1 MEAQFYSRPGS
12 MPGRAPQHSYRRQ
25 FTYPTKGSAFDL
37 FGIPEEPMSLDEVLD
52 WFGPRPVV
60 YVAVPLDEVL
70 DWFGPRTAPPTPE
83 KPKPESLTVAPAA
96 ELPGSPTLGIDLNK
110 RGHEVRKLLFAG
122 FGARIARSGYD
133 PEDVLQEVYRGI
145 LARNV
150 GKCPFDVRKSSFGH
164 YVHMVCEC
172 ILNNYHRRETRR
184 REVEQVGMPAPMSMR
199 EDDDCGTVD
208 AAKVAE
214 RVLVNWKHPSEG
226 GDDTM
231 GDAIRR
237 LERHL
242 TKKSATGLTVDP
254 LAMQVAALLATGLNR
269 REIAA
274 EVGVSPNRV
283 NLVIANL
290 RERVADWL

>member
-1 MEAQFYSRPGS
+1 MEAQFYRPT
-12 MPGRAPQHSYRRQ
+12 RAAWPQ
-25 FTYPTKGSAFDL
+25 PSAPLGNVFDF
-37 FGIPEEPMSLDEVLD
+37 FGVAAEPMSLDEVLD
-52 WFGPRPVV
+52 WFGPRAAPMS
-60 YVAVPLDEVL
+60 LDEVL
-70 DWFGPRTAPPTPE
+70 DWFGPRAAPP
-83 KPKPESLTVAPAA
+83 KPKSTSLTVAPSA
-96 ELPGSPTLGIDLNK
+96 ELPGEPKLGIDLNL

-184 REVEQVGMPAPMSMR
+184 REVEQVGMPAPLSMR
-199 EDDDCGTVD
+199 DDEGCGSVD
-208 AAKVAE
+208 ASKVAE
-214 RVLVNWKHPSEG
+214 RVLVKWEHG
-226 GDDTM
+226 GGSDDTM

-242 TKKSATGLTVDP
+242 TKKTSTGLTVDP
-254 LAMQVAALLATGLNR
+254 LAMQVAALLASGLNR

-274 EVGVSPNRV
+274 EVGVSTNRV

>member
-1 MEAQFYSRPGS
+1 MEVQSYSRPERGV
-12 MPGRAPQHSYRRQ
+12 RVPQPSARRFHQ
-25 FTYPTKGSAFDL
+25 PLYPPAKGSALDL
-37 FGIPEEPMSLDEVLD
+37 FGVREEPMSLDEVLD
-52 WFGPRPVV
+52 WFGPRAAPAKPVE
-60 YVAVPLDEVL
+60 AT
-70 DWFGPRTAPPTPE
+70 R
-83 KPKPESLTVAPAA
+83 PKPTSLTVAPLGA
-96 ELPGSPTLGIDLNK
+96 LPGTPTLGIDLNK

-145 LARNV
+145 LARNA

-199 EDDDCGTVD
+199 EDEGCGTVD
-208 AAKVAE
+208 ASVVAE
-214 RVLVNWKHPSEG
+214 RVLVNWSHPLEG

-242 TKKSATGLTVDP
+242 TKKTSTGLTVDP
-254 LAMQVAALLATGLNR
+254 LAMQVAALLANGLNR

-274 EVGVSPNRV
+274 EVGVSANRV

>member
-1 MEAQFYSRPGS
+1 MEAQFYSRP
-12 MPGRAPQHSYRRQ
+12 MRTALPGLGAQPSARRVTAPR
-25 FTYPTKGSAFDL
+25 PGSALDV
-37 FGIPEEPMSLDEVLD
+37 FGIAEEPMSLDEVLD
-52 WFGPRPVV
+52 WFGPRSAPVV
-60 YVAVPLDEVL
+60 VMSLDEVL
-70 DWFGPRTAPPTPE
+70 DWFGPRPAPKPVT
-83 KPKPESLTVAPAA
+83 KPKPTSLTVAPSA
-96 ELPGSPTLGIDLNK
+96 ELPGPKLGIDLNL

-145 LARNV
+145 LARNA

-208 AAKVAE
+208 ASKVAE
-214 RVLVNWKHPSEG
+214 RVLVNWSHPSEN

-242 TKKSATGLTVDP
+242 TKKNATGLTVDP
-254 LAMQVAALLATGLNR
+254 LAMRVVALLATGLNR

-274 EVGVSPNRV
+274 EVGVSTNRV